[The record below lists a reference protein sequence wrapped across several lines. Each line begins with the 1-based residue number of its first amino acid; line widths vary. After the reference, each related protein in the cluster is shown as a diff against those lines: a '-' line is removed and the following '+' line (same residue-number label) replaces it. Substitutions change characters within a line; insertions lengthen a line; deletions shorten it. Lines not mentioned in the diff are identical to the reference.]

1 MKGQTTN
8 VFETGKENLSS
19 CFALHN
25 CYLHSFTNTFF
36 PSSFGPL
43 SIIPYMNANIENN
56 DAAFSV
62 HVGDMFGGGD
72 LGGNNRCNPYLFESR
87 RALFSEATNLLVI
100 PGDVSFSSDNSMLS
114 LIHFHVLHLFS
125 RIIICL
131 YPYLERME

>member
-36 PSSFGPL
+36 PSSLGPL
-43 SIIPYMNANIENN
+43 SIITYMNANIENN

-100 PGDVSFSSDNSMLS
+100 PGDVSFSSDSNG
-114 LIHFHVLHLFS
+114 
-125 RIIICL
+125 II
-131 YPYLERME
+131 PF